1 VQEKKVSI
9 VGNMKKIKQDS
20 LSLRRNEFYLQIVT
34 NHLNIQQIKDLNLD
48 LESASFFSKLQDF
61 IVDTNDVRVLVQETL
76 KDIIL
81 FKEEQS
87 ALQ

>member
-1 VQEKKVSI
+1 